1 LENTKWK
8 TQTSV
13 FVVSCGQIVKAI
25 YHYHCR
31 MYYYNIIVG
40 NFSMENI
47 GCKSKKIMQ
56 MHTMRINDHFQKG
69 RVNGIF
75 VLVDLNLNVP
85 SSAGLLL
92 ITWY

>member
-1 LENTKWK
+1 
-8 TQTSV
+8 
-13 FVVSCGQIVKAI
+13 
-25 YHYHCR
+25 
-31 MYYYNIIVG
+31 
-40 NFSMENI
+40 MENI
-47 GCKSKKIMQ
+47 GCKTKKIMQ